1 MRQPYVS
8 TRDSHTLYHSA
19 LNDDLGIYRVQSG
32 AGIGG
37 FLKKMFSKYVIPLG
51 KTVLKQ
57 GYEIAKPELK
67 KVANNLGEAAVDWTT
82 TKVKS
87 GAKRLGQKTDSLV
100 AKNKRKRDALS

>member
-8 TRDSHTLYHSA
+8 TRESHALYHSA

-37 FLKKMFSKYVIPLG
+37 FLKKMFSKYVVPLG

-57 GYEIAKPELK
+57 GIEIAKPELNK
-67 KVANNLGEAAVDWTT
+67 MANNLKDAAVEYGTN
-82 TKVKS
+82 KLNS
-87 GAKRLGQKTDSLV
+87 GLEKLGQKVDGVVS
-100 AKNKRKRDALS
+100 KSKRKRDALS